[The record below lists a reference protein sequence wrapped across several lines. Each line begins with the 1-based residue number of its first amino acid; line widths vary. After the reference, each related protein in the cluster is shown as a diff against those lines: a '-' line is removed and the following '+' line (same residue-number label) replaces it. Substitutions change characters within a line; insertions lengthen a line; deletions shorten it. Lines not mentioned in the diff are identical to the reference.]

1 MHCSLHTKSNDYV
14 DLEASTIPLLAT
26 LELIFKSMRVLIKTI
41 TVQTSAEKGNVNM
54 PRCLKAPPLN
64 LFAKSQLKSRLLK
77 TSNITRQLD
86 LTKAFV
92 SSCFGAPPGRLT
104 LI

>member
-1 MHCSLHTKSNDYV
+1 V
-14 DLEASTIPLLAT
+14 DLEALTIPLLAT

-77 TSNITRQLD
+77 TSIS
-86 LTKAFV
+86 AI
-92 SSCFGAPPGRLT
+92 AGRFDVVDTFDCT
-104 LI
+104 LNC